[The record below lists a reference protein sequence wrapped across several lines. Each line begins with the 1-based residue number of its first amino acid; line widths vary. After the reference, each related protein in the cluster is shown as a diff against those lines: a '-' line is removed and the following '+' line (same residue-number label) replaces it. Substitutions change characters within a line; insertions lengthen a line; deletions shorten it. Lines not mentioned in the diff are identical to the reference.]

1 MTNQTPPALW
11 HPSAAAAARLVRLP
25 KRSTV
30 MLPTALAYLA
40 CCGVGLLLWAWP
52 VVEARAEKAA
62 RGGAARECQKE
73 AACLAKLKSALQVA
87 KTDRD
92 AALLIV
98 NELYAQYQD
107 PRLLYNIARILHQLN
122 RPKEAVDHYLRFINS
137 GVERD
142 PEVLAKARGYLDEA
156 ELEAM
161 AADKPQPPAAVA
173 SPAGRPDAT
182 PGSGAVAGTTSAAS
196 ASVAVS
202 AGPEKPVYKKAWFWG
217 LIGGVVAAGVVAGV
231 TTAVIV
237 QKYQIPGNV
246 YIYQAELRF

>member
-1 MTNQTPPALW
+1 MTNPTPPALL
-11 HPSAAAAARLVRLP
+11 HPSAAAARLARLP
-25 KRSTV
+25 KRSRGPLQV
-30 MLPTALAYLA
+30 ALAYLA
-40 CCGVGLLLWAWP
+40 GCGVGLLLWAWP
-52 VVEARAEKAA
+52 VVEARGEKAA
-62 RGGAARECQKE
+62 RAGVGRDCQKE
-73 AACLAKLKSALQVA
+73 PACLAKLKSALQVA

-142 PEVLAKARGYLDEA
+142 LEVLAKARGYLDEA

-161 AADKPQPPAAVA
+161 AADKPQPPAPAA

-182 PGSGAVAGTTSAAS
+182 SGSGAVGGATTAASTSAA
-196 ASVAVS
+196 VP
-202 AGPEKPVYKKAWFWG
+202 AGSEKPIYKKAWFWG

-231 TTAVIV
+231 TTAVVV
-237 QKYQIPGNV
+237 QKYQIPDNV
-246 YIYQAELRF
+246 YIYQAGLRF